1 MSSARPQY
9 AEPDL
14 FAGSDY
20 VPERD
25 DKRLLGQFEK
35 VRALMLDGEWRTL
48 QQIADATGEPPASI
62 SAQLRHLRKQR
73 FGGYRVEKHHVENGL
88 FKYRV
93 DPASGTPVQ
102 LRMRT

>member
-1 MSSARPQY
+1 MTLRPQY

-20 VPERD
+20 LPARD
-25 DKRLLGQFEK
+25 DKRLLTQLERILELMRDGQW
-35 VRALMLDGEWRTL
+35 RALYEIER
-48 QQIADATGEPPASI
+48 ATGYPAASI
-62 SAQLRHLRKQR
+62 SAQLRNLRKER
-73 FGGYRVEKHHVENGL
+73 FGSWDVQRKHLGCGL
-88 FKYRV
+88 FAYRV